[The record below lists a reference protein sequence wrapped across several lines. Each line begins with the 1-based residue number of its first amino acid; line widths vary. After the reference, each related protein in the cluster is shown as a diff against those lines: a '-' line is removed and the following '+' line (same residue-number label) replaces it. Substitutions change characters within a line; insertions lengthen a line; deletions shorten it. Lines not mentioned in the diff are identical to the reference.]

1 MPFIFEQFSFFTLF
15 KNEQKTRANGNGLP
29 KTCKYDNLRLK
40 INKNEQKWTKMNKNE
55 QKMNKNE
62 QKMVMDYLKR
72 QLKNEQKTRADGDT

>member
-1 MPFIFEQFSFFTLF
+1 
-15 KNEQKTRANGNGLP
+15 
-29 KTCKYDNLRLK
+29 
-40 INKNEQKWTKMNKNE
+40 MNKNE